1 MLVFELHSSE
11 DGSLLSIKKDRRS
24 LLSSTHDRHFVKLYF
39 VAASPE
45 QMRNGEALSDEN
57 VRFSSLCILTAMV
70 QLLLSV

>member
-11 DGSLLSIKKDRRS
+11 DESVMSVKKGRRS
-24 LLSSTHDRHFVKLYF
+24 LLSASSAHDRHFVKLYF

-57 VRFSSLCILTAMV
+57 VRLGSTYCC
-70 QLLLSV
+70 